1 MFDQGLVVFSGE
13 GCTACE
19 TLKSTLKNKE
29 LTYREYDIW
38 KDTEALTFLMS
49 QGLRGIPQLFLDG
62 KLTKVEEI

>member
-13 GCTACE
+13 GCAACE
-19 TLKSTLKNKE
+19 TLKSALKNKE
-29 LTYREYDIW
+29 LVYKEYDIW